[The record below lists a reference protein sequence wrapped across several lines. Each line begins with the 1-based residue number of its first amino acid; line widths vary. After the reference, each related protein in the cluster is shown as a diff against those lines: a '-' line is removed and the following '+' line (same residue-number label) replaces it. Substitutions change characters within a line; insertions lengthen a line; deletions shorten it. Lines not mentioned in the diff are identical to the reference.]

1 MRSMTLQDIAILNIY
16 GDGFQCITVATTKNK
31 VINLINDDLSEKSG
45 TLEKIFF
52 SLTCK
57 K

>member
-16 GDGFQCITVATTKNK
+16 GDGFRCIIVATTKNK

-52 SLTCK
+52 SLKCK